1 MRKAI
6 NMLSAVAICFVCPA
20 AAAPAAE
27 QQAARPGLNGLYVA
41 RREVLGEG
49 LYGWVAVHRDTL
61 YFYFVENMRHGAGQG
76 ENFTL
81 WRRGPDETQW
91 RERPLFRE
99 HHPGMVS
106 MLPMEDGRLLFLYVD
121 RKDERSRSV
130 HLVRVEDEE
139 ETSLFTFAD
148 NRGVLNPAMDLL
160 PGGTLHVLIPD
171 RTGRSVRR
179 FLVDPLTGDE
189 RRLPDVETPRGGA
202 RIYGRLLEEGRLIVP
217 LAVTHELL
225 LLVIDLDDYSVEMH
239 SLDRFTS
246 KSSEPPRNIAIYRL
260 DEPDLYALVYLR
272 PAEFSDRGG
281 REGPRTGL
289 VGEVVLRTV
298 DPDSL
303 ESAGSTV
310 IGGFSPERAST
321 HNIAA
326 AQVGPRDV
334 LLAFTTVDRI
344 HVRHLTGRY
353 ENYTGAALAR
363 WRVGPDGTA
372 TRVAEVEIGPFYYPN
387 MVSAGDGRALFSYNK
402 ARPGS
407 ERVIRW
413 IVAE

>member
-1 MRKAI
+1 LGEGQDNLPEKSRI
-6 NMLSAVAICFVCPA
+6 HVTH
-20 AAAPAAE
+20 
-27 QQAARPGLNGLYVA
+27 
-41 RREVLGEG
+41 REVLGEG
-49 LYGWVAVHRDTL
+49 LYGKVQVHHDTL
-61 YFYFVENMRHGAGQG
+61 HFYFVENMRHGAGQG
-76 ENFTL
+76 EDFTL
-81 WRRGPDETQW
+81 WRRGPDETRW

-130 HLVRVEDEE
+130 HLVRVGDDEA
-139 ETSLFTFAD
+139 TSLFTFAD
-148 NRGVLNPAMDLL
+148 NRGVLNPAMDML

-179 FLVDPLTGDE
+179 FLVDPLRGDQ
-189 RRLPDVETPRGGA
+189 RRLPDIETPRSGA

-217 LAVTHELL
+217 LAVVHELL
-225 LLVIDLDDYSVEMH
+225 LLVIDLDDHSVEMH

-246 KSSEPPRNIAIYRL
+246 KSGEPPRNMAIYRL
-260 DEPDLYALVYLR
+260 DEPDLYVLVYLR

-281 REGPRTGL
+281 REGPPTGL

-310 IGGFSPERAST
+310 IAGFSPERAST

-363 WRVGPDGTA
+363 WRFGPDGTA
-372 TRVAEVEIGPFYYPN
+372 TRVAEVEIEPFYSAN
-387 MVSAGDGRALFSYNK
+387 MTLSGDGQALFSYNK